1 MSVGGD
7 AEANRIFLRNLED
20 LHDKI
25 IKLTI
30 TLEYSPWYRNH
41 RTRSPNMIPD
51 MQQAAAIMFLSGRRF
66 IVET

>member
-1 MSVGGD
+1 MSVLGD
-7 AEANRIFLRNLED
+7 ADANRIFLRNLED

-30 TLEYSPWYRNH
+30 TLEYVPWYRNH
-41 RTRSPNMIPD
+41 CTRSPNMIPD
-51 MQQAAAIMFLSGRRF
+51 MQQAAAIMIFSGRCF

>member
-1 MSVGGD
+1 MSVVGD
-7 AEANRIFLRNLED
+7 ADANRIFLRNLED

-41 RTRSPNMIPD
+41 HTRSPNMIPD